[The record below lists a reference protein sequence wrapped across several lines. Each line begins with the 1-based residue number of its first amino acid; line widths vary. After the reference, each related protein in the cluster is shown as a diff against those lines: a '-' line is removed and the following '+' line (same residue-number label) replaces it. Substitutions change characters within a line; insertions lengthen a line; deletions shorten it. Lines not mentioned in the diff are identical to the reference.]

1 MERIRSHYVLMNS
14 EANGKRSIKIVK
26 VTHASSLEVVVDN
39 GHRKKRYVGATR
51 DVRNVQ
57 RDQKGP
63 MKLSPWIA

>member
-14 EANGKRSIKIVK
+14 EANGKHCIKIVK
-26 VTHASSLEVVVDN
+26 ITNASSLEVVVD
-39 GHRKKRYVGATR
+39 KLYVGATR